1 MNFAQDIQ
9 SSLDT
14 VNFIKLVRPLCVLTQ
29 GASFISDDDILFQGL
44 QQFNNI
50 GLVLSAAKDKD
61 NTQLFKIPTTYQA
74 VLNLLLNSEYS
85 SGLVNVAAELTAANI
100 IRSLPLNDSLKLI
113 DRGNILENRAYSNLD
128 RIIFLYTSASA
139 VVNTSINTSSDF
151 FFFAPDIDRTTILD
165 SAFDV
170 GLETESVKLS
180 NVKTVKTLTVDPNQ
194 VAFIYYNVLK
204 SEPGTP
210 PLLNEGITVVNNG
223 QDVESFIYGLSSD
236 INTLCTNVYS
246 TGTATYP
253 FSNLIAEPTRTQNID
268 SSVSIKKS
276 NFYTNTSTFLNKTA
290 TFTLRTFSVYLEF
303 AARRLST
310 TVSREAITVRPL
322 TIHKAA
328 LLTPYTSY
336 RGTYN
341 IATLYSLNDVV
352 ISNNIAYKVILASPP
367 ANSLLNPTYW
377 QVVDVSN
384 TAYTNADLLIR
395 KSAYIKNYVE
405 GLLIGK
411 QSSSFFNYQSL
422 QLEGPLSAIIDV
434 SKGTVSSASASS
446 ATGSTAIDHKVEI
459 DTFYFSFS
467 NPLTPFCTTAGR
479 LLFRISTLSEN
490 VPWIP
495 INIELGDK
503 PEDVAFKLLQ
513 GILEYRVEQDTKV
526 VGAQIYKDA
535 VYINAYKITNPEVRV
550 IVDIKFE
557 SVVGITVA
565 SYYHLV
571 APAIT
576 SYGTSPRSV
585 AVTTVLRITNN
596 PSSDQT
602 INKGASIIDLGGRS
616 NSKMNRV
623 KDKIG
628 TLNDVIGGGQYAWN
642 RQNMY

>member
-29 GASFISDDDILFQGL
+29 GSSFITDDDILFQGYN
-44 QQFNNI
+44 QFNNI

-74 VLNLLLNSEYS
+74 VLALMTNSEYS

-113 DRGNILENRAYSNLD
+113 ERGNTLETRAYSNLD

-139 VVNTSINTSSDF
+139 VATNVSISTSNDF
-151 FFFAPDIDRTTILD
+151 FFFSPDIDRTTLLD
-165 SAFDV
+165 SQFDV
-170 GLETESVKLS
+170 GLETESVKLT
-180 NVKTVKTLTVDPNQ
+180 NVKTVKTLSVDPNQ
-194 VAFIYYNVLK
+194 VSFIYYNILK

-210 PLLNEGITVVNNG
+210 PLLNEGITIVNNG
-223 QDVESFIYGLSSD
+223 QDIENFIYQLSSD

-268 SSVSIKKS
+268 STISIKKS
-276 NFYTNTSTFLNKTA
+276 NFYTNTTTFLNKTA

-310 TVSREAITVRPL
+310 TISREAITIRPL

-336 RGTYN
+336 KGIYSTT
-341 IATLYSLNDVV
+341 TLYSLNDVV
-352 ISNNIAYKVILASPP
+352 ISNNIGYKVILASPP
-367 ANSLLNPTYW
+367 INSITNPTYW
-377 QVVDVSN
+377 QQLNVSN
-384 TAYTNADLLIR
+384 VSYTSNDLLVR
-395 KSAYIKNYVE
+395 KSTYIKNYVD

-411 QSSSFFNYQSL
+411 QTSNYFNYQSL

-434 SKGTVSSASASS
+434 NKGTVSSASATT
-446 ATGSTAIDHKVEI
+446 TGSTSIDHKVEI
-459 DTFYFSFS
+459 DTFYFSYS
-467 NPLTPFCTTAGR
+467 NPLTPYCTSAGT
-479 LLFRISTLSEN
+479 LLFRISTLFED
-490 VPWIP
+490 VPWIS
-495 INIELGDK
+495 INIELGDQ

-550 IVDIKFE
+550 VVDIKFE
-557 SVVGITVA
+557 NVEGITVA

-576 SYGTSPRSV
+576 SYATAPRSV
-585 AVTTVLRITNN
+585 AVTTVLRVTNN
-596 PSSDQT
+596 PSTDQT
-602 INKGASIIDLGGRS
+602 INKGASAIDFGSRS
-616 NSKMNRV
+616 NSTMNRV
-623 KDKIG
+623 KDKIAL
-628 TLNDVIGGGQYAWN
+628 LNDVIGSQYAWS
-642 RQNMY
+642 R

>member
-29 GASFISDDDILFQGL
+29 GSSFITDDDILFQGYN
-44 QQFNNI
+44 QFNNI

-74 VLNLLLNSEYS
+74 VLALMTNSEYS

-113 DRGNILENRAYSNLD
+113 ERGNTLETRAYSNLD

-139 VVNTSINTSSDF
+139 VATNVSISTSNDF
-151 FFFAPDIDRTTILD
+151 FFFSPDIDRTTLLD
-165 SAFDV
+165 SQFDV
-170 GLETESVKLS
+170 GLETESVKLT
-180 NVKTVKTLTVDPNQ
+180 NVKTVKTLSVDPNQ
-194 VAFIYYNVLK
+194 VSFIYYNILK

-210 PLLNEGITVVNNG
+210 PLLNEGITIVNNG
-223 QDVESFIYGLSSD
+223 QDIENFIYQLSSD

-268 SSVSIKKS
+268 STISIKKS
-276 NFYTNTSTFLNKTA
+276 NFYTNTTTFLNKTA

-310 TVSREAITVRPL
+310 TISREAITIRPL

-336 RGTYN
+336 KGIYSTT
-341 IATLYSLNDVV
+341 TLYSLNDVV
-352 ISNNIAYKVILASPP
+352 ISNNIGYKVILASPP
-367 ANSLLNPTYW
+367 INSITNPTYW
-377 QVVDVSN
+377 QQLNVSN
-384 TAYTNADLLIR
+384 VSYTSNDLLVR
-395 KSAYIKNYVE
+395 KSTYIKNYVD

-411 QSSSFFNYQSL
+411 QTSNYFNYQSL

-434 SKGTVSSASASS
+434 NKGTVSSASATT
-446 ATGSTAIDHKVEI
+446 TGSTSIDHKVEI
-459 DTFYFSFS
+459 DTFYFSYS
-467 NPLTPFCTTAGR
+467 NPLTPYCTSAGT
-479 LLFRISTLSEN
+479 LLFRISTLFED
-490 VPWIP
+490 VPWIS
-495 INIELGDK
+495 INIELGDQ

-550 IVDIKFE
+550 VVDIKFE
-557 SVVGITVA
+557 NVEGITVA

-576 SYGTSPRSV
+576 SYATAPRSV
-585 AVTTVLRITNN
+585 AVTTTLRVTNN
-596 PSSDQT
+596 PSTDQT
-602 INKGASIIDLGGRS
+602 INKGASAIDFGSRS
-616 NSKMNRV
+616 NSTMNRV
-623 KDKIG
+623 KDKIAL
-628 TLNDVIGGGQYAWN
+628 LNDVIGSQYAWS
-642 RQNMY
+642 R

>member
-29 GASFISDDDILFQGL
+29 GSSFITDDDILFQGYN
-44 QQFNNI
+44 QFNNI

-74 VLNLLLNSEYS
+74 VLALMTNSEYS

-113 DRGNILENRAYSNLD
+113 ERGNTLETRAYSNLD

-139 VVNTSINTSSDF
+139 VATNVSISTSNDF
-151 FFFAPDIDRTTILD
+151 FFFSPDIDRTTLLD
-165 SAFDV
+165 SQFDV
-170 GLETESVKLS
+170 GLETESVKLT
-180 NVKTVKTLTVDPNQ
+180 NVKTVKTLSVDPNQ
-194 VAFIYYNVLK
+194 VSFIYYNILK

-210 PLLNEGITVVNNG
+210 PLLNEGITIVNNG
-223 QDVESFIYGLSSD
+223 QDIENFIYQLSSD

-268 SSVSIKKS
+268 STISIKKS
-276 NFYTNTSTFLNKTA
+276 NFYTNTTTFLNKTA

-310 TVSREAITVRPL
+310 TISREAITIRPL

-336 RGTYN
+336 KGIYSTT
-341 IATLYSLNDVV
+341 TLYSLNDVV
-352 ISNNIAYKVILASPP
+352 ISNNIGYKVILASPP
-367 ANSLLNPTYW
+367 INSITNTTYW
-377 QVVDVSN
+377 QQLNVSN
-384 TAYTNADLLIR
+384 VSYTSNDLLVR
-395 KSAYIKNYVE
+395 KSTYIKNYVD

-411 QSSSFFNYQSL
+411 QTSNYFNYQSL

-434 SKGTVSSASASS
+434 NKGTVSSASATT
-446 ATGSTAIDHKVEI
+446 TGSTSIDHKVEI
-459 DTFYFSFS
+459 DTFYFSYS
-467 NPLTPFCTTAGR
+467 NPLTPYCTSAGT
-479 LLFRISTLSEN
+479 LLFRISTLFED
-490 VPWIP
+490 VPWIS
-495 INIELGDK
+495 INIELGDQ

-550 IVDIKFE
+550 VVDIKFE
-557 SVVGITVA
+557 NVEGITVA

-576 SYGTSPRSV
+576 SYATAPRSV
-585 AVTTVLRITNN
+585 AVTTVLRVTNN
-596 PSSDQT
+596 PSTDQT
-602 INKGASIIDLGGRS
+602 INKGASAIDFGSRS
-616 NSKMNRV
+616 NSTMNRV
-623 KDKIG
+623 KDKIAL
-628 TLNDVIGGGQYAWN
+628 LNDVIGSQYAWS
-642 RQNMY
+642 R

>member
-29 GASFISDDDILFQGL
+29 GSSFITDDDILFQGYN
-44 QQFNNI
+44 QFNNI

-74 VLNLLLNSEYS
+74 VLGLMTNSEYS

-113 DRGNILENRAYSNLD
+113 ERGNTLETRAYSNLD

-139 VVNTSINTSSDF
+139 VSTNVSISTSNDF
-151 FFFAPDIDRTTILD
+151 FFFSPDIDRTTLLD
-165 SAFDV
+165 SQFDV
-170 GLETESVKLS
+170 GLETESVKLT
-180 NVKTVKTLTVDPNQ
+180 NVKTVKTLSVDPNQ
-194 VAFIYYNVLK
+194 VSFIYYNILK

-210 PLLNEGITVVNNG
+210 PLLNEGITIVNNG
-223 QDVESFIYGLSSD
+223 QDIENFIYQLSSD

-268 SSVSIKKS
+268 STISIKKS
-276 NFYTNTSTFLNKTA
+276 NFYTNTATFLNKTA

-310 TVSREAITVRPL
+310 TISREAITIRPL

-336 RGTYN
+336 KGIYN
-341 IATLYSLNDVV
+341 TTILYSLNDVV
-352 ISNNIAYKVILASPP
+352 INNNIGYKVILASPP
-367 ANSLLNPTYW
+367 ANSITNTTYW
-377 QVVDVSN
+377 QQIDVSN
-384 TAYTNADLLIR
+384 VSYTSNDLLVR
-395 KSAYIKNYVE
+395 KSTYIKNYVD

-411 QSSSFFNYQSL
+411 QTSNYFNYQSL

-434 SKGTVSSASASS
+434 NKGTVSSASATT
-446 ATGSTAIDHKVEI
+446 TGSTSIDHKVEI
-459 DTFYFSFS
+459 DTFYFSYS
-467 NPLTPFCTTAGR
+467 NPLTPYCTSAGT
-479 LLFRISTLSEN
+479 LLFRISTLFED

-495 INIELGDK
+495 INIELGDQ

-550 IVDIKFE
+550 VVDIKFE
-557 SVVGITVA
+557 NVEGITVA

-576 SYGTSPRSV
+576 SYATAPRSV
-585 AVTTVLRITNN
+585 AVTTTLRVTNN
-596 PSSDQT
+596 PSTDQT
-602 INKGASIIDLGGRS
+602 INKGASAIDFGSRS
-616 NSKMNRV
+616 NSTMNRV
-623 KDKIG
+623 KDKIAL
-628 TLNDVIGGGQYAWN
+628 LNDVIGSQYAWS
-642 RQNMY
+642 R

>member
-29 GASFISDDDILFQGL
+29 GSSFITDDDILFQGYN
-44 QQFNNI
+44 QFNNI

-74 VLNLLLNSEYS
+74 VLGLMTNSEYS

-113 DRGNILENRAYSNLD
+113 ERGNTLETRAYSNLD

-139 VVNTSINTSSDF
+139 VSTNVSISTSNDF
-151 FFFAPDIDRTTILD
+151 FFFSPDIDRTTLLD
-165 SAFDV
+165 SQFDV
-170 GLETESVKLS
+170 GLETESVKLT
-180 NVKTVKTLTVDPNQ
+180 NVKTVKTLSVDPNQ
-194 VAFIYYNVLK
+194 VSFIYYNILK

-210 PLLNEGITVVNNG
+210 PLLNEGITIVNNG
-223 QDVESFIYGLSSD
+223 QDIENFIYQLSSD

-268 SSVSIKKS
+268 STISIKKS
-276 NFYTNTSTFLNKTA
+276 NFYTNTATFLNKTA

-310 TVSREAITVRPL
+310 TVSREAITIRPL

-336 RGTYN
+336 KGIYN
-341 IATLYSLNDVV
+341 TTTLYSLNDVV
-352 ISNNIAYKVILASPP
+352 INNNIGYKVILASPP
-367 ANSLLNPTYW
+367 ANSITNTTYW
-377 QVVDVSN
+377 QQLDVSN
-384 TAYTNADLLIR
+384 ISYTSNDLLVR
-395 KSAYIKNYVE
+395 KSTYIKNYVD

-411 QSSSFFNYQSL
+411 QTSNYFNYQSL

-434 SKGTVSSASASS
+434 NKGTVSSASATT
-446 ATGSTAIDHKVEI
+446 TGSTSIDHKVEI
-459 DTFYFSFS
+459 DTFYFSYS
-467 NPLTPFCTTAGR
+467 NPLTPYCTSAGT
-479 LLFRISTLSEN
+479 LLFRISTLFED

-495 INIELGDK
+495 INIELGDQ

-550 IVDIKFE
+550 VVDIKFE
-557 SVVGITVA
+557 NVEGITVA

-576 SYGTSPRSV
+576 SYATAPRSV
-585 AVTTVLRITNN
+585 AVTTTLRVTNN
-596 PSSDQT
+596 PSTDQT
-602 INKGASIIDLGGRS
+602 INKGASAIDFGSRS
-616 NSKMNRV
+616 NSTMNRV
-623 KDKIG
+623 KDKIAL
-628 TLNDVIGGGQYAWN
+628 LNDVIGSQYAWS
-642 RQNMY
+642 R

>member
-29 GASFISDDDILFQGL
+29 GSSFITDDDILFQGYN
-44 QQFNNI
+44 QFNNI

-74 VLNLLLNSEYS
+74 VLGLMTNSEYS

-113 DRGNILENRAYSNLD
+113 ERGNTLETRAYSNLD

-139 VVNTSINTSSDF
+139 VSANTSISTSNDF
-151 FFFAPDIDRTTILD
+151 FFFSPDIDRTTLLD
-165 SAFDV
+165 SQFDV
-170 GLETESVKLS
+170 GLETESVKLTG
-180 NVKTVKTLTVDPNQ
+180 VKTVKTLSVDPNQ
-194 VAFIYYNVLK
+194 VSFIYYNILK

-210 PLLNEGITVVNNG
+210 PLLNEGITIVNNG
-223 QDVESFIYGLSSD
+223 QDIENFIYQLSSD

-268 SSVSIKKS
+268 SSISIKKS
-276 NFYTNTSTFLNKTA
+276 NFYTNTATFLNKTA

-310 TVSREAITVRPL
+310 TISREAITIRPL

-336 RGTYN
+336 KGIYSTT
-341 IATLYSLNDVV
+341 TLYSLNDVV
-352 ISNNIAYKVILASPP
+352 ISNNIGYKVILASPP
-367 ANSLLNPTYW
+367 ANSITNTTYW
-377 QVVDVSN
+377 QQLDVSN
-384 TAYTNADLLIR
+384 VSYTSNDLLVR
-395 KSAYIKNYVE
+395 KSTYIKNYVD

-411 QSSSFFNYQSL
+411 QTSNYFNYQSL

-434 SKGTVSSASASS
+434 NKGTVSSASATT
-446 ATGSTAIDHKVEI
+446 TGSTSIDHKVEI
-459 DTFYFSFS
+459 DTFYFSYS
-467 NPLTPFCTTAGR
+467 NPLTPYCTSAGT
-479 LLFRISTLSEN
+479 LLFRISTLFED

-495 INIELGDK
+495 INIELGDQ

-550 IVDIKFE
+550 VVDIKFE
-557 SVVGITVA
+557 NVEGITVA

-576 SYGTSPRSV
+576 SYATAPRSV
-585 AVTTVLRITNN
+585 AVTTVLRVTNN
-596 PSSDQT
+596 PSTDQT
-602 INKGASIIDLGGRS
+602 INKGASAIDFGSRS
-616 NSKMNRV
+616 NSTMNKV
-623 KDKIG
+623 KDKIAL
-628 TLNDVIGGGQYAWN
+628 LNDVIGSQYAWS
-642 RQNMY
+642 R

>member
-29 GASFISDDDILFQGL
+29 GSSFITDDDILFQGYN
-44 QQFNNI
+44 QFNNI

-74 VLNLLLNSEYS
+74 VLALMTNSEYS

-113 DRGNILENRAYSNLD
+113 ERGNTLETRAYSNLD

-139 VVNTSINTSSDF
+139 VATNVSISTSNDF
-151 FFFAPDIDRTTILD
+151 FFFSPDIDRTTLLD
-165 SAFDV
+165 SQFDV
-170 GLETESVKLS
+170 GLETESVKLT
-180 NVKTVKTLTVDPNQ
+180 NVKTVKTLSVDPNQ
-194 VAFIYYNVLK
+194 VSFIYYNILK

-210 PLLNEGITVVNNG
+210 PLLNEGITIVNNG
-223 QDVESFIYGLSSD
+223 QDIENFIYQLSSD

-268 SSVSIKKS
+268 STISIKKS
-276 NFYTNTSTFLNKTA
+276 NFYTNTTTFLNKTA

-310 TVSREAITVRPL
+310 TISREAITIRPL

-336 RGTYN
+336 KGIYSTT
-341 IATLYSLNDVV
+341 TLYSLNDVV
-352 ISNNIAYKVILASPP
+352 ISNNIGYKVILASPP
-367 ANSLLNPTYW
+367 INSITNTTYW
-377 QVVDVSN
+377 QQLNVSN
-384 TAYTNADLLIR
+384 VSYTSNDLLVR
-395 KSAYIKNYVE
+395 KSTYIKNYVD

-411 QSSSFFNYQSL
+411 QTSNYFNYQSL

-434 SKGTVSSASASS
+434 NKGTVSSASATT
-446 ATGSTAIDHKVEI
+446 TGSTSIDHKVEI
-459 DTFYFSFS
+459 DTFYFSYS
-467 NPLTPFCTTAGR
+467 NPLTPYCTSAGT
-479 LLFRISTLSEN
+479 LLFRISTLFED
-490 VPWIP
+490 VPWIS
-495 INIELGDK
+495 INIELGDQ

-550 IVDIKFE
+550 VVDIKFE
-557 SVVGITVA
+557 NVEGITVA

-576 SYGTSPRSV
+576 SYATAPRSV
-585 AVTTVLRITNN
+585 AVTTTLRVTNN
-596 PSSDQT
+596 PSTDQT
-602 INKGASIIDLGGRS
+602 INKGASAIDFGSRS
-616 NSKMNRV
+616 NSTMNRV
-623 KDKIG
+623 KDKIAL
-628 TLNDVIGGGQYAWN
+628 LNDVIGSQYAWS
-642 RQNMY
+642 R

>member
-29 GASFISDDDILFQGL
+29 GSSFITDDDILFQGYN
-44 QQFNNI
+44 QFNNI

-74 VLNLLLNSEYS
+74 VLGLMTNSEYS

-113 DRGNILENRAYSNLD
+113 ERGNTLETRAYSNLD

-139 VVNTSINTSSDF
+139 VSTNVSISTSNDF
-151 FFFAPDIDRTTILD
+151 FFFSPDIDRTTLLD
-165 SAFDV
+165 SQFDV
-170 GLETESVKLS
+170 GLETESVKLTG
-180 NVKTVKTLTVDPNQ
+180 VKTVKTLSVDPNQ
-194 VAFIYYNVLK
+194 VSFIYYNILK

-210 PLLNEGITVVNNG
+210 PLLNEGITIVNNG
-223 QDVESFIYGLSSD
+223 QDIENFIYQLSSD

-268 SSVSIKKS
+268 STISIKKS
-276 NFYTNTSTFLNKTA
+276 NFYTNTATFLNKTA

-310 TVSREAITVRPL
+310 TISREAITIRPL

-336 RGTYN
+336 KGIYN
-341 IATLYSLNDVV
+341 TTTLYSLNDVV
-352 ISNNIAYKVILASPP
+352 INNNIGYKVILASPP
-367 ANSLLNPTYW
+367 ANSITNPTYW
-377 QVVDVSN
+377 QQLDVSN
-384 TAYTNADLLIR
+384 VSYTSNDLLVR
-395 KSAYIKNYVE
+395 KSTYIKNYVD

-411 QSSSFFNYQSL
+411 QTSNYFNYQSL

-434 SKGTVSSASASS
+434 NKGTVSSASATT
-446 ATGSTAIDHKVEI
+446 TGSTSIDHKVEI
-459 DTFYFSFS
+459 DTFYFSYS
-467 NPLTPFCTTAGR
+467 NPLTPYCTSAGT
-479 LLFRISTLSEN
+479 LLFRISTLFED

-495 INIELGDK
+495 INIELGDQ

-550 IVDIKFE
+550 VVDIKFE
-557 SVVGITVA
+557 NVEGITVA

-576 SYGTSPRSV
+576 SYATAPRSV
-585 AVTTVLRITNN
+585 AVTTTLRVTNN
-596 PSSDQT
+596 PSTDQT
-602 INKGASIIDLGGRS
+602 INKGASAIDFGSRS
-616 NSKMNRV
+616 NSTMNKV
-623 KDKIG
+623 KDKIAL
-628 TLNDVIGGGQYAWN
+628 LNDVIGSQYAWS
-642 RQNMY
+642 R

>member
-29 GASFISDDDILFQGL
+29 GSSFITDDDILFQGYN
-44 QQFNNI
+44 QFNNI

-74 VLNLLLNSEYS
+74 VLGLMTNSEYS

-113 DRGNILENRAYSNLD
+113 ERGNTLETRAYSNLD

-139 VVNTSINTSSDF
+139 VSANTSISTSNDF
-151 FFFAPDIDRTTILD
+151 FFFSPDIDRTTLLD
-165 SAFDV
+165 SQFDV
-170 GLETESVKLS
+170 GLETESVKLTG
-180 NVKTVKTLTVDPNQ
+180 VKTVKTLSVDPNQ
-194 VAFIYYNVLK
+194 VSFIYYNILK

-210 PLLNEGITVVNNG
+210 PLLNEGITIVNNG
-223 QDVESFIYGLSSD
+223 QDIENFIYQLSSD

-268 SSVSIKKS
+268 SSISIKKS
-276 NFYTNTSTFLNKTA
+276 NFYTNTATFLNKTA

-310 TVSREAITVRPL
+310 TVSREAITIRPL

-336 RGTYN
+336 KGIYSTT
-341 IATLYSLNDVV
+341 TLYSLNDVV
-352 ISNNIAYKVILASPP
+352 ISNNIGYKVILASPP
-367 ANSLLNPTYW
+367 ANSITNTTYW
-377 QVVDVSN
+377 QQLDVSN
-384 TAYTNADLLIR
+384 VSYTSNDLLVR
-395 KSAYIKNYVE
+395 KSTYIKNYVD

-411 QSSSFFNYQSL
+411 QTSNYFNYQSL

-434 SKGTVSSASASS
+434 NKGTVSSASATT
-446 ATGSTAIDHKVEI
+446 TGSTSIDHKVEI
-459 DTFYFSFS
+459 DTFYFSYS
-467 NPLTPFCTTAGR
+467 NPLTPYCTSAGT
-479 LLFRISTLSEN
+479 LLFRISTLFED

-495 INIELGDK
+495 INIELGDQ

-550 IVDIKFE
+550 VVDIKFE
-557 SVVGITVA
+557 NVEGITVA

-576 SYGTSPRSV
+576 SYATAPRSV
-585 AVTTVLRITNN
+585 AVTTVLRVTNN
-596 PSSDQT
+596 PSTDQT
-602 INKGASIIDLGGRS
+602 INKGASAIDFGSRS
-616 NSKMNRV
+616 NSTMNKV
-623 KDKIG
+623 KDKIAL
-628 TLNDVIGGGQYAWN
+628 LNDVIGSQYAWS
-642 RQNMY
+642 R

>member
-29 GASFISDDDILFQGL
+29 GSSFITDDDILFQGYN
-44 QQFNNI
+44 QFNNI

-74 VLNLLLNSEYS
+74 VLGLMTNSEYS

-113 DRGNILENRAYSNLD
+113 ERGNTLETRAYSNLD

-139 VVNTSINTSSDF
+139 VSTNVSISTSNDF
-151 FFFAPDIDRTTILD
+151 FFFSPDIDRTTLLD
-165 SAFDV
+165 SQFDV
-170 GLETESVKLS
+170 GLETESVKLTG
-180 NVKTVKTLTVDPNQ
+180 VKTVKTLSVDPNQ
-194 VAFIYYNVLK
+194 VSFIYYNILK

-210 PLLNEGITVVNNG
+210 PLLNEGITIVNNG
-223 QDVESFIYGLSSD
+223 QDIENFIYQLSSD

-268 SSVSIKKS
+268 STISIKKS
-276 NFYTNTSTFLNKTA
+276 NFYTNTATFLNKTA

-310 TVSREAITVRPL
+310 TISREAITIRPL

-336 RGTYN
+336 KGIYSTT
-341 IATLYSLNDVV
+341 TLYSLNDVV
-352 ISNNIAYKVILASPP
+352 INNNIGYKVILASPP
-367 ANSLLNPTYW
+367 TNSITNTTYW
-377 QVVDVSN
+377 QQLDVSN
-384 TAYTNADLLIR
+384 VSYTSNDLLVR
-395 KSAYIKNYVE
+395 KSTYIKNYVD

-411 QSSSFFNYQSL
+411 QTSNYFNYQSL

-434 SKGTVSSASASS
+434 NKGTVSSASATT
-446 ATGSTAIDHKVEI
+446 TGSTSIDHKVEI
-459 DTFYFSFS
+459 DTFYFSYS
-467 NPLTPFCTTAGR
+467 NPLTPYCTSAGT
-479 LLFRISTLSEN
+479 LLFRISTLFED
-490 VPWIP
+490 VPWIS
-495 INIELGDK
+495 INIELGDQ

-550 IVDIKFE
+550 VVDIKFE
-557 SVVGITVA
+557 NVEGITVA

-576 SYGTSPRSV
+576 SYATAPRSV
-585 AVTTVLRITNN
+585 AVTTVLRVTNN
-596 PSSDQT
+596 PSTDQT
-602 INKGASIIDLGGRS
+602 INKGASAIDFGSRS
-616 NSKMNRV
+616 NSTMNRV
-623 KDKIG
+623 KDKIAL
-628 TLNDVIGGGQYAWN
+628 LNDVIGSQYAWS
-642 RQNMY
+642 R

>member
-29 GASFISDDDILFQGL
+29 GSSFITDDDILFQGYN
-44 QQFNNI
+44 QFNNI

-74 VLNLLLNSEYS
+74 VLGLMTNSEYS

-113 DRGNILENRAYSNLD
+113 ERGNTLETRAYSNLD

-139 VVNTSINTSSDF
+139 VSTNVSISTSNDF
-151 FFFAPDIDRTTILD
+151 FFFSPDIDRTTLLD
-165 SAFDV
+165 SQFDV
-170 GLETESVKLS
+170 GLETESVKLTG
-180 NVKTVKTLTVDPNQ
+180 VKTVKTLSVDPNQ
-194 VAFIYYNVLK
+194 VSFIYYNILK

-210 PLLNEGITVVNNG
+210 PLLNEGITIVNNG
-223 QDVESFIYGLSSD
+223 QDIENFIYQLSSD

-246 TGTATYP
+246 TGTAAYP

-268 SSVSIKKS
+268 STISIKKS
-276 NFYTNTSTFLNKTA
+276 NFYTNTATFLNKAA

-310 TVSREAITVRPL
+310 NVSREAITIRPL
-322 TIHKAA
+322 TIHKAS

-336 RGTYN
+336 KGTYSTT
-341 IATLYSLNDVV
+341 TLYSLNDVV
-352 ISNNIAYKVILASPP
+352 ISNNIGYKVILASPP
-367 ANSLLNPTYW
+367 VNSITNTTYW
-377 QVVDVSN
+377 QQLNVSN
-384 TAYTNADLLIR
+384 VSYTSNDLLVR
-395 KSAYIKNYVE
+395 KSTYIKNYVD

-411 QSSSFFNYQSL
+411 QTSNYFNYQSL

-434 SKGTVSSASASS
+434 NKGTVSSASATT
-446 ATGSTAIDHKVEI
+446 TGSTSIDHKVEI
-459 DTFYFSFS
+459 DTFYFSYS
-467 NPLTPFCTTAGR
+467 NPLTPYCTSAGT
-479 LLFRISTLSEN
+479 LLFRISTLFED

-495 INIELGDK
+495 INIELGDQ

-550 IVDIKFE
+550 VVDIKFE
-557 SVVGITVA
+557 NVGGITVA

-576 SYGTSPRSV
+576 SYATAPRSV
-585 AVTTVLRITNN
+585 AVTTTLRVTNN
-596 PSSDQT
+596 PSTDQT
-602 INKGASIIDLGGRS
+602 INKGASAIDFGSRS
-616 NSKMNRV
+616 NSTMNRV
-623 KDKIG
+623 KDKIAL
-628 TLNDVIGGGQYAWN
+628 LNDVIGSQYAWS
-642 RQNMY
+642 R

>member
-29 GASFISDDDILFQGL
+29 GSSFITDDDILFQGYN
-44 QQFNNI
+44 QFNNI

-74 VLNLLLNSEYS
+74 VLALMTNSEYS

-113 DRGNILENRAYSNLD
+113 ERGNTLETRAYSNLD

-139 VVNTSINTSSDF
+139 VATNVSISTSNDF
-151 FFFAPDIDRTTILD
+151 FFFSPDIDRTTLLD
-165 SAFDV
+165 SQFDV
-170 GLETESVKLS
+170 GLETESVKLI
-180 NVKTVKTLTVDPNQ
+180 NVKTVKTLSVDPNQ
-194 VAFIYYNVLK
+194 VSFIYYNILK

-210 PLLNEGITVVNNG
+210 PLLNEGITIVNNG
-223 QDVESFIYGLSSD
+223 QDIENFIYQLSSD

-268 SSVSIKKS
+268 STISIKKS
-276 NFYTNTSTFLNKTA
+276 NFYTNTTTFLNKTA

-310 TVSREAITVRPL
+310 TVSREAITIRPL

-336 RGTYN
+336 KGIYSTT
-341 IATLYSLNDVV
+341 TLYSLNDVV
-352 ISNNIAYKVILASPP
+352 INNNIGYKVILASPP
-367 ANSLLNPTYW
+367 VNSITNTTYW
-377 QVVDVSN
+377 QQLNVSN
-384 TAYTNADLLIR
+384 VSYTSNDLLVR
-395 KSAYIKNYVE
+395 KSTYIKNYVD

-411 QSSSFFNYQSL
+411 QTSNYFNYQSL

-434 SKGTVSSASASS
+434 NKGTVSSASATT
-446 ATGSTAIDHKVEI
+446 TGSTSIDHKVEI
-459 DTFYFSFS
+459 DTFYFSYS
-467 NPLTPFCTTAGR
+467 NPLTPYCTSAGT
-479 LLFRISTLSEN
+479 LLFRISTLFED
-490 VPWIP
+490 VPWIS
-495 INIELGDK
+495 INIELGDQ

-550 IVDIKFE
+550 VVDIKFE
-557 SVVGITVA
+557 NVEGITVA

-576 SYGTSPRSV
+576 SYATAPRSV
-585 AVTTVLRITNN
+585 AVTTVLRVTNN
-596 PSSDQT
+596 PSTDQT
-602 INKGASIIDLGGRS
+602 INKGASAIDFGSRS
-616 NSKMNRV
+616 NSTMNRV
-623 KDKIG
+623 KDKIAL
-628 TLNDVIGGGQYAWN
+628 LNDVIGSQYAWS
-642 RQNMY
+642 R

>member
-29 GASFISDDDILFQGL
+29 GSSFITDDDILFQGYN
-44 QQFNNI
+44 QFNNI

-74 VLNLLLNSEYS
+74 VLGLMTNSEYS

-113 DRGNILENRAYSNLD
+113 ERGNTLETRAYSNLD

-139 VVNTSINTSSDF
+139 VSANTSISTSNDF
-151 FFFAPDIDRTTILD
+151 FFFSPDIDRTTLLD
-165 SAFDV
+165 SQFDV
-170 GLETESVKLS
+170 GLETESVKLTG
-180 NVKTVKTLTVDPNQ
+180 VKTVKTLSVDPNQ
-194 VAFIYYNVLK
+194 VSFIYYNILK

-210 PLLNEGITVVNNG
+210 PLLNEGITIVNNG
-223 QDVESFIYGLSSD
+223 QDIENFIYQLSSD

-268 SSVSIKKS
+268 STISIKKS
-276 NFYTNTSTFLNKTA
+276 NFYTNTATFLNKTA

-310 TVSREAITVRPL
+310 TISREAITIRPL

-336 RGTYN
+336 KGIYSTT
-341 IATLYSLNDVV
+341 TLYSLNDVV
-352 ISNNIAYKVILASPP
+352 ISNNIGYKVILASPP
-367 ANSLLNPTYW
+367 ANSITNTTYW
-377 QVVDVSN
+377 QQLDVSN
-384 TAYTNADLLIR
+384 VSYTSNDLLVR
-395 KSAYIKNYVE
+395 KSTYIKNYVD

-411 QSSSFFNYQSL
+411 QTSNYFNYQSL

-434 SKGTVSSASASS
+434 NKGTVSSASATT
-446 ATGSTAIDHKVEI
+446 TGSTSIDHKVEI
-459 DTFYFSFS
+459 DTFYFSYS
-467 NPLTPFCTTAGR
+467 NPLTPYCTSAGT
-479 LLFRISTLSEN
+479 LLFRISTLFED

-495 INIELGDK
+495 INIELGDQ

-550 IVDIKFE
+550 VVDIKFE
-557 SVVGITVA
+557 NVEGITVA

-576 SYGTSPRSV
+576 SYATAPRSV
-585 AVTTVLRITNN
+585 AVTTVLRVTNN
-596 PSSDQT
+596 PSTDQT
-602 INKGASIIDLGGRS
+602 INKGASAIDFGSRS
-616 NSKMNRV
+616 NSTMNKV
-623 KDKIG
+623 KDKIAL
-628 TLNDVIGGGQYAWN
+628 LNDVIGSQYAWS
-642 RQNMY
+642 R

>member
-29 GASFISDDDILFQGL
+29 GASFISDDDIVFQGL

-74 VLNLLLNSEYS
+74 VLNLMLNSEYS

-113 DRGNILENRAYSNLD
+113 DRGNILETRAYSNLD

-139 VVNTSINTSSDF
+139 VSTNTSISTSNDF

-165 SAFDV
+165 SAFNV
-170 GLETESVKLS
+170 GLETESIKLEG
-180 NVKTVKTLTVDPNQ
+180 VKTIKTLSVDPNQ
-194 VAFIYYNVLK
+194 VAFIYYNILK

-210 PLLNEGITVVNNG
+210 PLLNEGITIVNDG
-223 QDVESFIYGLSSD
+223 QDVESFIYQLSSD

-268 SSVSIKKS
+268 ASVSVKKS
-276 NFYTNTSTFLNKTA
+276 NFYTNTTTFLNKTA

-310 TVSREAITVRPL
+310 TVSREAVTIRPL

-336 RGTYN
+336 KGQYN
-341 IATLYSLNDVV
+341 ASTLYSLNDVV
-352 ISNNIAYKVILASPP
+352 ISNNIAYRVILASPP
-367 ANSLLNPTYW
+367 ANSISNTTYW

-384 TAYTNADLLIR
+384 TSYTTNDLLIR
-395 KSAYIKNYVE
+395 KSNYIKNYVE

-411 QSSSFFNYQSL
+411 QTSNFFNYQSL

-434 SKGTVSSASASS
+434 NKGTVSSASAS

-467 NPLTPFCTTAGR
+467 DPLNPFCTNAGR

-495 INIELGDK
+495 INIELGDQ

-550 IVDIKFE
+550 IVDVKFE
-557 SVVGITVA
+557 DVQGITVA

-576 SYGTSPRSV
+576 SYSTAPRSV

-602 INKGASIIDLGGRS
+602 INKGASTINLGSRS
-616 NSKMNRV
+616 NSTMNRI

-642 RQNMY
+642 RSNMY

>member
-29 GASFISDDDILFQGL
+29 GSSFITDDDILFQGYN
-44 QQFNNI
+44 QFNNI

-74 VLNLLLNSEYS
+74 VLALMTNSEYS

-113 DRGNILENRAYSNLD
+113 ERGNTLETRAYSNLD

-139 VVNTSINTSSDF
+139 VSTNVSISTSNDF
-151 FFFAPDIDRTTILD
+151 FFFSPDIDRTTLLD
-165 SAFDV
+165 TQFDV
-170 GLETESVKLS
+170 GLETESVKLT
-180 NVKTVKTLTVDPNQ
+180 NVKTVKTLSVDPNQ
-194 VAFIYYNVLK
+194 VSFIYYNILK

-210 PLLNEGITVVNNG
+210 PLLNEGITIVNNG
-223 QDVESFIYGLSSD
+223 QDIENFIYQLSSD

-268 SSVSIKKS
+268 STISIKKS
-276 NFYTNTSTFLNKTA
+276 NFYTNTATFLNKTA

-310 TVSREAITVRPL
+310 TISREAITIRPL

-336 RGTYN
+336 KGIYSTT
-341 IATLYSLNDVV
+341 TLYSLNDVV
-352 ISNNIAYKVILASPP
+352 ISNNIGYKVILASPP
-367 ANSLLNPTYW
+367 ANSITNTTYW
-377 QVVDVSN
+377 QQLDVSN
-384 TAYTNADLLIR
+384 VSYTSNDLLVR
-395 KSAYIKNYVE
+395 KSTYIKNYVD

-411 QSSSFFNYQSL
+411 QTSNYFNYQSL

-434 SKGTVSSASASS
+434 NKGTVSSASATT
-446 ATGSTAIDHKVEI
+446 TGSTSIDHKVEI
-459 DTFYFSFS
+459 DTFYFSYS
-467 NPLTPFCTTAGR
+467 NPLTPYCTSAGT
-479 LLFRISTLSEN
+479 LLFRISTLFED
-490 VPWIP
+490 VPWIS
-495 INIELGDK
+495 INIELGDQ

-550 IVDIKFE
+550 VVDIKFE
-557 SVVGITVA
+557 NVEGITVA

-576 SYGTSPRSV
+576 SYATAPRSV
-585 AVTTVLRITNN
+585 AVTTTLRVTNN
-596 PSSDQT
+596 PSTDQT
-602 INKGASIIDLGGRS
+602 INKGASAIDFGSRS
-616 NSKMNRV
+616 NSTMNRV
-623 KDKIG
+623 KDKIAL
-628 TLNDVIGGGQYAWN
+628 LNDVIGSQYAWS
-642 RQNMY
+642 R

>member
-29 GASFISDDDILFQGL
+29 GSSFITDDDILFQGYN
-44 QQFNNI
+44 QFNNI

-74 VLNLLLNSEYS
+74 VLGLMTNSEYS

-113 DRGNILENRAYSNLD
+113 ERGNTLETRAYSNLD

-139 VVNTSINTSSDF
+139 VSTNVSISTSNDF
-151 FFFAPDIDRTTILD
+151 FFFSPDIDRTTLLD
-165 SAFDV
+165 SQFDV
-170 GLETESVKLS
+170 GLETESVKLTG
-180 NVKTVKTLTVDPNQ
+180 VKTVKTLSVDPNQ
-194 VAFIYYNVLK
+194 VSFIYYNILK

-210 PLLNEGITVVNNG
+210 PLLNEGITIVNNG
-223 QDVESFIYGLSSD
+223 QDIENFIYQLSSD

-268 SSVSIKKS
+268 STISIKKS
-276 NFYTNTSTFLNKTA
+276 NFYTNTATFLNKTA

-310 TVSREAITVRPL
+310 TVSREAITIRPL

-336 RGTYN
+336 KGIYN
-341 IATLYSLNDVV
+341 TTTLYSLNDVV
-352 ISNNIAYKVILASPP
+352 INNNIGYKVILASPP
-367 ANSLLNPTYW
+367 ANSITNTTYW
-377 QVVDVSN
+377 QQLDVSN
-384 TAYTNADLLIR
+384 VSYTSNDLLVR
-395 KSAYIKNYVE
+395 KSTYIKNYVD

-411 QSSSFFNYQSL
+411 QTSNYFNYQSL

-434 SKGTVSSASASS
+434 NKGTVSSASATT
-446 ATGSTAIDHKVEI
+446 TGSTSIDHKVEI
-459 DTFYFSFS
+459 DTFYFSYS
-467 NPLTPFCTTAGR
+467 NPLTPYCTTAGT
-479 LLFRISTLSEN
+479 LLFRISTLFED

-495 INIELGDK
+495 INIELGDQ

-550 IVDIKFE
+550 VVDIKFE
-557 SVVGITVA
+557 NVEGITVA

-576 SYGTSPRSV
+576 SYATAPRSV
-585 AVTTVLRITNN
+585 AVTTTLRVTNN
-596 PSSDQT
+596 PSTDQT
-602 INKGASIIDLGGRS
+602 INKGASAIDFGSRS
-616 NSKMNRV
+616 NSTMNRV
-623 KDKIG
+623 KDKIAL
-628 TLNDVIGGGQYAWN
+628 LNDVIGSQYAWS
-642 RQNMY
+642 R

>member
-29 GASFISDDDILFQGL
+29 GSSFITDDDILFQGYN
-44 QQFNNI
+44 QFNNI

-74 VLNLLLNSEYS
+74 VLALMTNSEYS

-113 DRGNILENRAYSNLD
+113 ERGNTLETRAYSNLD

-139 VVNTSINTSSDF
+139 VATNVSISTSNDF
-151 FFFAPDIDRTTILD
+151 FFFSPDIDRTTLLD
-165 SAFDV
+165 SQFDV
-170 GLETESVKLS
+170 GLETESVKLI
-180 NVKTVKTLTVDPNQ
+180 NVKTVKTLSVDPNQ
-194 VAFIYYNVLK
+194 VSFIYYNILK

-210 PLLNEGITVVNNG
+210 PLLNEGITIVNNG
-223 QDVESFIYGLSSD
+223 QDIENFIYQLSSD

-268 SSVSIKKS
+268 STISIKKS
-276 NFYTNTSTFLNKTA
+276 NFYTNTTTFLNKTA

-310 TVSREAITVRPL
+310 TISREAITIRPL

-336 RGTYN
+336 KGIYSTT
-341 IATLYSLNDVV
+341 TLYSLNDVV
-352 ISNNIAYKVILASPP
+352 ISNNIGYKVILASPP
-367 ANSLLNPTYW
+367 INSITNTTYW
-377 QVVDVSN
+377 QQLNVSN
-384 TAYTNADLLIR
+384 VSYTSNDLLVR
-395 KSAYIKNYVE
+395 KSTYIKNYVD

-411 QSSSFFNYQSL
+411 QTSNYFNYQSL

-434 SKGTVSSASASS
+434 NKGTVSSASATT
-446 ATGSTAIDHKVEI
+446 TGSTSIDHKVEI
-459 DTFYFSFS
+459 DTFYFSYS
-467 NPLTPFCTTAGR
+467 NPLTPYCTSAGT
-479 LLFRISTLSEN
+479 LLFRISTLFED
-490 VPWIP
+490 VPWIS
-495 INIELGDK
+495 INIELGDQ

-550 IVDIKFE
+550 VVDIKFE
-557 SVVGITVA
+557 NVEGITVA

-576 SYGTSPRSV
+576 SYATAPRSV
-585 AVTTVLRITNN
+585 AVTTTLRVTNN
-596 PSSDQT
+596 PSTDQT
-602 INKGASIIDLGGRS
+602 INKGASAIDFGSRS
-616 NSKMNRV
+616 NSTMNRV
-623 KDKIG
+623 KDKIAL
-628 TLNDVIGGGQYAWN
+628 LNDVIGSQYAWS
-642 RQNMY
+642 R

>member
-29 GASFISDDDILFQGL
+29 GSSFITDDDILFQGYN
-44 QQFNNI
+44 QFNNI

-74 VLNLLLNSEYS
+74 VLGLMTNSEYS

-113 DRGNILENRAYSNLD
+113 ERGNTLETRAYSNLD

-139 VVNTSINTSSDF
+139 VSTNVSISTSNDF
-151 FFFAPDIDRTTILD
+151 FFFSPDIDRTTLLD
-165 SAFDV
+165 SQFDV
-170 GLETESVKLS
+170 GLETESVKLTG
-180 NVKTVKTLTVDPNQ
+180 VKTVKTLSVDPNQ
-194 VAFIYYNVLK
+194 VSFIYYNILK

-210 PLLNEGITVVNNG
+210 PLLNEGITIVNNG
-223 QDVESFIYGLSSD
+223 QDIENFIYQLSSD

-268 SSVSIKKS
+268 STISIKKS
-276 NFYTNTSTFLNKTA
+276 NFYTNTTTFLNKTA

-310 TVSREAITVRPL
+310 TISREAITIRPL

-336 RGTYN
+336 KGIYN
-341 IATLYSLNDVV
+341 TTTLYSLNDVV
-352 ISNNIAYKVILASPP
+352 ISNNIGYKVILASPP
-367 ANSLLNPTYW
+367 TNSITNTTYW
-377 QVVDVSN
+377 QQLDVSN
-384 TAYTNADLLIR
+384 VSYTSNDLLVR
-395 KSAYIKNYVE
+395 KSTYIKNYVD

-411 QSSSFFNYQSL
+411 QTSNYFNYQSL

-434 SKGTVSSASASS
+434 NKGTVSSASATT
-446 ATGSTAIDHKVEI
+446 TGSTSIDHKVEI
-459 DTFYFSFS
+459 DTFYFSYS
-467 NPLTPFCTTAGR
+467 NPLTPYCTSAGT
-479 LLFRISTLSEN
+479 LLFRISTLFED
-490 VPWIP
+490 VPWIS
-495 INIELGDK
+495 INIELGDQ

-550 IVDIKFE
+550 VVDIKFE
-557 SVVGITVA
+557 NIEGITVA

-576 SYGTSPRSV
+576 SYATAPRSV
-585 AVTTVLRITNN
+585 AVTTTLRVTNN
-596 PSSDQT
+596 PSTDQT
-602 INKGASIIDLGGRS
+602 INKGASAIDFGSRS
-616 NSKMNRV
+616 NSTMNRV
-623 KDKIG
+623 KDKIAL
-628 TLNDVIGGGQYAWN
+628 LNDVIGSQYAWS
-642 RQNMY
+642 R

>member
-29 GASFISDDDILFQGL
+29 GSSFITDDDILFQGYN
-44 QQFNNI
+44 QFNNI

-74 VLNLLLNSEYS
+74 VLGLMTNSEYS

-113 DRGNILENRAYSNLD
+113 ERGNTLETRAYSNLD

-139 VVNTSINTSSDF
+139 VSTNVSISTSNDF
-151 FFFAPDIDRTTILD
+151 FFFSPDIDRTTLLD
-165 SAFDV
+165 SQFDV
-170 GLETESVKLS
+170 GLETESVKLT
-180 NVKTVKTLTVDPNQ
+180 NVKTVKTLSVDPNQ
-194 VAFIYYNVLK
+194 VSFIYYNILK

-210 PLLNEGITVVNNG
+210 PLLNEGITIVNNG
-223 QDVESFIYGLSSD
+223 QDIENFIYQLSSD

-268 SSVSIKKS
+268 STISIKKS
-276 NFYTNTSTFLNKTA
+276 NFYTNTATFLNKTA

-310 TVSREAITVRPL
+310 TISREAITIRPL

-336 RGTYN
+336 KGIYSTT
-341 IATLYSLNDVV
+341 TLYSLNDVV
-352 ISNNIAYKVILASPP
+352 ISNNIGYKVILASPP
-367 ANSLLNPTYW
+367 TNSITNTTYW
-377 QVVDVSN
+377 QQLDVSN
-384 TAYTNADLLIR
+384 VSYTSNDLLVR
-395 KSAYIKNYVE
+395 KSTYIKNYVD

-411 QSSSFFNYQSL
+411 QTSNYFNYQSL

-434 SKGTVSSASASS
+434 NKGTVSSASATT
-446 ATGSTAIDHKVEI
+446 TGSTSIDHKVEI
-459 DTFYFSFS
+459 DTFYFSYS
-467 NPLTPFCTTAGR
+467 NPLTPYCTSAGT
-479 LLFRISTLSEN
+479 LLFRISTLFED

-495 INIELGDK
+495 INIELGDQ

-550 IVDIKFE
+550 VVDIKFE
-557 SVVGITVA
+557 NVEGITVA

-576 SYGTSPRSV
+576 SYATAPRSV
-585 AVTTVLRITNN
+585 AVTTTLRVTNN
-596 PSSDQT
+596 PSTDQT
-602 INKGASIIDLGGRS
+602 INKGASAIDFGSRS
-616 NSKMNRV
+616 NSTMNRV
-623 KDKIG
+623 KDKIAL
-628 TLNDVIGGGQYAWN
+628 LNDVIGSQYAWS
-642 RQNMY
+642 R

>member
-29 GASFISDDDILFQGL
+29 GSSFITDDDILFQGYN
-44 QQFNNI
+44 QFNNI

-74 VLNLLLNSEYS
+74 VLGLMTNSEYS

-113 DRGNILENRAYSNLD
+113 ERGNTLETRAYSNLD

-139 VVNTSINTSSDF
+139 VSTNVSISTSNDF
-151 FFFAPDIDRTTILD
+151 FFFSPDIDRTTLLD
-165 SAFDV
+165 SQFDV
-170 GLETESVKLS
+170 GLETESVKLTG
-180 NVKTVKTLTVDPNQ
+180 VKTVKTLSVDPNQ
-194 VAFIYYNVLK
+194 VSFIYYNILK

-210 PLLNEGITVVNNG
+210 PLLNEGITIVNNG
-223 QDVESFIYGLSSD
+223 QDIENFIYQLSSD

-246 TGTATYP
+246 TGTAAYP

-268 SSVSIKKS
+268 STISIKKS
-276 NFYTNTSTFLNKTA
+276 NFYTNTATFLNKAA

-310 TVSREAITVRPL
+310 NVSREAITIRPL

-336 RGTYN
+336 KGTYSTT
-341 IATLYSLNDVV
+341 TLYSLNDVV
-352 ISNNIAYKVILASPP
+352 ISNNIGYKVILASPP
-367 ANSLLNPTYW
+367 VNSITNTTYW
-377 QVVDVSN
+377 QQLNVSN
-384 TAYTNADLLIR
+384 VSYTSNDLLVR
-395 KSAYIKNYVE
+395 KSTYIKNYVD

-411 QSSSFFNYQSL
+411 QTSNYFNYQSL

-434 SKGTVSSASASS
+434 NKGTVSSASATT
-446 ATGSTAIDHKVEI
+446 TGSTSIDHKVEI
-459 DTFYFSFS
+459 DTFYFSYS
-467 NPLTPFCTTAGR
+467 NPLTPYCTSAGT
-479 LLFRISTLSEN
+479 LLFRISTLFED

-495 INIELGDK
+495 INIELGDQ

-550 IVDIKFE
+550 VVDIKFE
-557 SVVGITVA
+557 NVEGITVA

-576 SYGTSPRSV
+576 SYATAPRSV
-585 AVTTVLRITNN
+585 AVTTVLRVTNN
-596 PSSDQT
+596 PSTDQT
-602 INKGASIIDLGGRS
+602 INKGASAIDFGSRS
-616 NSKMNRV
+616 NSTMNRV
-623 KDKIG
+623 KDKIAL
-628 TLNDVIGGGQYAWN
+628 LNDVIGSQYAWS
-642 RQNMY
+642 R

>member
-29 GASFISDDDILFQGL
+29 GSSFITDDDILFQGYN
-44 QQFNNI
+44 QFNNI

-74 VLNLLLNSEYS
+74 VLGLMTNSEYS

-113 DRGNILENRAYSNLD
+113 ERGNTLETRAYSNLD

-139 VVNTSINTSSDF
+139 VSTNVSISTSNDF
-151 FFFAPDIDRTTILD
+151 FFFSPDIDRTTLLD
-165 SAFDV
+165 SQFDV
-170 GLETESVKLS
+170 GLETESVKLTS
-180 NVKTVKTLTVDPNQ
+180 VKTVKTLSVDPNQ
-194 VAFIYYNVLK
+194 VSFIYYNILK

-210 PLLNEGITVVNNG
+210 PLLNEGITIVNNG
-223 QDVESFIYGLSSD
+223 QDIENFIYQLSSD

-268 SSVSIKKS
+268 STISIKKS
-276 NFYTNTSTFLNKTA
+276 NFYTNTTTFLNKTA

-310 TVSREAITVRPL
+310 TISREAITIRPL

-336 RGTYN
+336 KGIYN
-341 IATLYSLNDVV
+341 TTTLYSLNDVV
-352 ISNNIAYKVILASPP
+352 ISNNIGYKVILASPP
-367 ANSLLNPTYW
+367 ANSITNTTYW
-377 QVVDVSN
+377 QQLDVSN
-384 TAYTNADLLIR
+384 VSYTSNDLLVR
-395 KSAYIKNYVE
+395 KSTYIKNYVD

-411 QSSSFFNYQSL
+411 QTSNYFNYQSL

-434 SKGTVSSASASS
+434 NKGTVSSASATT
-446 ATGSTAIDHKVEI
+446 TGSTSIDHKVEI
-459 DTFYFSFS
+459 DTFYFSYS
-467 NPLTPFCTTAGR
+467 NPLTPYCTSAGT
-479 LLFRISTLSEN
+479 LLFRISTLFED

-495 INIELGDK
+495 INIELGDQ

-550 IVDIKFE
+550 VVDIKFE
-557 SVVGITVA
+557 NVEGITVA

-576 SYGTSPRSV
+576 SYATAPRSV
-585 AVTTVLRITNN
+585 AVTTTLRVTNN
-596 PSSDQT
+596 PSTDQT
-602 INKGASIIDLGGRS
+602 INKGASAIDFGSRS
-616 NSKMNRV
+616 NSTMNRV
-623 KDKIG
+623 KDKIAL
-628 TLNDVIGGGQYAWN
+628 LNDVIGSQYAWS
-642 RQNMY
+642 R

>member
-29 GASFISDDDILFQGL
+29 GASFITDDDILFQGYN
-44 QQFNNI
+44 QFNNI

-74 VLNLLLNSEYS
+74 VLGLMTNSEYS

-113 DRGNILENRAYSNLD
+113 ERGNTLETRAYSNLD

-139 VVNTSINTSSDF
+139 VSANVSISTSNDF
-151 FFFAPDIDRTTILD
+151 FFFSPDIDRTTILD
-165 SAFDV
+165 SQFDV
-170 GLETESVKLS
+170 GLETESIKLTG
-180 NVKTVKTLTVDPNQ
+180 VKTVKTLSVDPNQ
-194 VAFIYYNVLK
+194 VSFIYYNILK

-210 PLLNEGITVVNNG
+210 PLLNEGITIVNNG
-223 QDVESFIYGLSSD
+223 QDIENFIYQLSSD

-268 SSVSIKKS
+268 SSISIKKS
-276 NFYTNTSTFLNKTA
+276 NFYTNTTTFLNKTA

-310 TVSREAITVRPL
+310 SVSREAITIRPL

-336 RGTYN
+336 KGTYSTT
-341 IATLYSLNDVV
+341 TLYSLNDVV
-352 ISNNIAYKVILASPP
+352 ISNNIGYKVILASPP
-367 ANSLLNPTYW
+367 VNSITNTTYW
-377 QVVDVSN
+377 QQLDVSN
-384 TAYTNADLLIR
+384 VSYTSNDLLVR
-395 KSAYIKNYVE
+395 KSTYIKNYVD

-411 QSSSFFNYQSL
+411 QTSNYFNYQSL

-434 SKGTVSSASASS
+434 NKGTVSSASATT
-446 ATGSTAIDHKVEI
+446 AGSTSIDHKVEI
-459 DTFYFSFS
+459 DTFYFSYS
-467 NPLTPFCTTAGR
+467 NPLTPYCTSAGT
-479 LLFRISTLSEN
+479 LLFRISTLFED

-495 INIELGDK
+495 INIELGDQ

-550 IVDIKFE
+550 VVDIKFE
-557 SVVGITVA
+557 NVEGITVA

-576 SYGTSPRSV
+576 SYATAPRSV
-585 AVTTVLRITNN
+585 AVTTVLRVTNN
-596 PSSDQT
+596 PSTDQV
-602 INKGASIIDLGGRS
+602 INKGASAIDFGSRS
-616 NSKMNRV
+616 NSTMNRV
-623 KDKIG
+623 KDKIAL
-628 TLNDVIGGGQYAWN
+628 LNDVIGSQYAWN
-642 RQNMY
+642 R

>member
-29 GASFISDDDILFQGL
+29 GSSFITDDDILFQGYN
-44 QQFNNI
+44 QFNNI

-74 VLNLLLNSEYS
+74 VLALMTNSEYS

-113 DRGNILENRAYSNLD
+113 ERGNTLETRAYSNLD

-139 VVNTSINTSSDF
+139 VATNVSISTSNDF
-151 FFFAPDIDRTTILD
+151 FFFSPDIDRTTLLD
-165 SAFDV
+165 SQFDV
-170 GLETESVKLS
+170 GLETESVKLI
-180 NVKTVKTLTVDPNQ
+180 NVKTVKTLSVDPNQ
-194 VAFIYYNVLK
+194 VSFIYYNILK

-210 PLLNEGITVVNNG
+210 PLLNEGITIVNNG
-223 QDVESFIYGLSSD
+223 QDIENFIYQLSSD

-268 SSVSIKKS
+268 STISIKKS
-276 NFYTNTSTFLNKTA
+276 NFYTNTTTFLNKTA

-310 TVSREAITVRPL
+310 TISREAITIRPL

-336 RGTYN
+336 KGIYSTT
-341 IATLYSLNDVV
+341 TLYSLNDVV
-352 ISNNIAYKVILASPP
+352 ISNNIGYKVILASPP
-367 ANSLLNPTYW
+367 INSITNPTYW
-377 QVVDVSN
+377 QQLNVSN
-384 TAYTNADLLIR
+384 VSYTSNDLLVR
-395 KSAYIKNYVE
+395 KSTYIKNYVD

-411 QSSSFFNYQSL
+411 QTSNYFNYQSL

-434 SKGTVSSASASS
+434 NKGTVSSASATT
-446 ATGSTAIDHKVEI
+446 TGSTSIDHKVEI
-459 DTFYFSFS
+459 DTFYFSYS
-467 NPLTPFCTTAGR
+467 NPLTPYCTSAGT
-479 LLFRISTLSEN
+479 LLFRISTLFED
-490 VPWIP
+490 VPWIS
-495 INIELGDK
+495 INIELGDQ

-550 IVDIKFE
+550 VVDIKFE
-557 SVVGITVA
+557 NVEGITVA

-576 SYGTSPRSV
+576 SYATAPRSV
-585 AVTTVLRITNN
+585 AVTTVLRVTNN
-596 PSSDQT
+596 PSTDQT
-602 INKGASIIDLGGRS
+602 INKGASAIDFGSRS
-616 NSKMNRV
+616 NSTMNRV
-623 KDKIG
+623 KDKIAL
-628 TLNDVIGGGQYAWN
+628 LNDVIGSQYAWS
-642 RQNMY
+642 R

>member
-29 GASFISDDDILFQGL
+29 GSSFITDDDILFQGYN
-44 QQFNNI
+44 QFNNI

-74 VLNLLLNSEYS
+74 VLGLMTNSEYS

-113 DRGNILENRAYSNLD
+113 ERGNTLETRAYSNLD

-139 VVNTSINTSSDF
+139 VSTNVSISTSNDF
-151 FFFAPDIDRTTILD
+151 FFFSPDIDRTTLLD
-165 SAFDV
+165 SQFDV
-170 GLETESVKLS
+170 GLETESVKLTG
-180 NVKTVKTLTVDPNQ
+180 VKTVKTLSVDPNQ
-194 VAFIYYNVLK
+194 VSFIYYNILK

-210 PLLNEGITVVNNG
+210 PLLNEGITIVNNG
-223 QDVESFIYGLSSD
+223 QDIENFIYQLSSD

-268 SSVSIKKS
+268 STISIKKS
-276 NFYTNTSTFLNKTA
+276 NFYTNTATFLNKTA

-310 TVSREAITVRPL
+310 TVSREAITIRPL

-336 RGTYN
+336 KGIYN
-341 IATLYSLNDVV
+341 TTTLYSLNDVV
-352 ISNNIAYKVILASPP
+352 INNNIGYKVILASPP
-367 ANSLLNPTYW
+367 TNSITNTTYW
-377 QVVDVSN
+377 QQLDVSN
-384 TAYTNADLLIR
+384 VSYTSNDLLVR
-395 KSAYIKNYVE
+395 KSTYIKNYVD

-411 QSSSFFNYQSL
+411 QTSNYFNYQSL

-434 SKGTVSSASASS
+434 NKGTVSSASATT
-446 ATGSTAIDHKVEI
+446 TGSTSIDHKVEI
-459 DTFYFSFS
+459 DTFYFSYS
-467 NPLTPFCTTAGR
+467 NPLTPYCTTAGT
-479 LLFRISTLSEN
+479 LLFRISTLFED

-495 INIELGDK
+495 INIELGDQ

-550 IVDIKFE
+550 VVDIKFE
-557 SVVGITVA
+557 NVEGITVA

-576 SYGTSPRSV
+576 SYATAPRSV
-585 AVTTVLRITNN
+585 AVTTTLRVTNN
-596 PSSDQT
+596 PSTDQT
-602 INKGASIIDLGGRS
+602 INKGASAIDFGSRS
-616 NSKMNRV
+616 NSTMNRV
-623 KDKIG
+623 KDKIAL
-628 TLNDVIGGGQYAWN
+628 LNDVIGSQYAWS
-642 RQNMY
+642 R

>member
-29 GASFISDDDILFQGL
+29 GSSFITDDDILFQGYN
-44 QQFNNI
+44 QFNNI

-74 VLNLLLNSEYS
+74 VLGLMTNSEYS

-113 DRGNILENRAYSNLD
+113 ERGNTLETRAYSNLD

-139 VVNTSINTSSDF
+139 VSTNVSISTSNDF
-151 FFFAPDIDRTTILD
+151 FFFSPDIDRTTLLD
-165 SAFDV
+165 SQFDV
-170 GLETESVKLS
+170 GLETESVKLTS
-180 NVKTVKTLTVDPNQ
+180 VKTVKTLSVDPNQ
-194 VAFIYYNVLK
+194 VSFIYYNILK

-210 PLLNEGITVVNNG
+210 PLLNEGITIVNNG
-223 QDVESFIYGLSSD
+223 QDIENFIYQLSSD

-268 SSVSIKKS
+268 STISIKKS
-276 NFYTNTSTFLNKTA
+276 NFYTNTTTFLNKTA

-310 TVSREAITVRPL
+310 TISREAITIRPL

-336 RGTYN
+336 KGIYN
-341 IATLYSLNDVV
+341 TTTLYSLNDVV
-352 ISNNIAYKVILASPP
+352 ISNNIGYKVILASPP
-367 ANSLLNPTYW
+367 ANSITNTTYW
-377 QVVDVSN
+377 QQLDVSN
-384 TAYTNADLLIR
+384 ISYTSNDLLVR
-395 KSAYIKNYVE
+395 KSTYIKNYVD

-411 QSSSFFNYQSL
+411 QTSNYFNYQSL

-434 SKGTVSSASASS
+434 NKGTVSSASATT
-446 ATGSTAIDHKVEI
+446 TGSTSIDHKVEI
-459 DTFYFSFS
+459 DTFYFSYS
-467 NPLTPFCTTAGR
+467 NPLTPYCTSAGT
-479 LLFRISTLSEN
+479 LLFRISTLFED

-495 INIELGDK
+495 INIELGDQ

-550 IVDIKFE
+550 VVDIKFE
-557 SVVGITVA
+557 NVEGITVA

-576 SYGTSPRSV
+576 SYATAPRSV
-585 AVTTVLRITNN
+585 AVTTTLRVTNN
-596 PSSDQT
+596 PSTDQT
-602 INKGASIIDLGGRS
+602 INKGASAIDFGSRS
-616 NSKMNRV
+616 NSTMNRV
-623 KDKIG
+623 KDKIAL
-628 TLNDVIGGGQYAWN
+628 LNDVIGSQYAWS
-642 RQNMY
+642 R

>member
-29 GASFISDDDILFQGL
+29 GSSFITDDDILFQGYN
-44 QQFNNI
+44 QFNNI

-74 VLNLLLNSEYS
+74 VLALMTNSEYS

-113 DRGNILENRAYSNLD
+113 ERGNTLETRAYSNLD

-139 VVNTSINTSSDF
+139 VATNVSISTSNDF
-151 FFFAPDIDRTTILD
+151 FFFSPDIDRTTLLD
-165 SAFDV
+165 SQFDV
-170 GLETESVKLS
+170 GLETESVKLT
-180 NVKTVKTLTVDPNQ
+180 NVKTVKTLSVDPNQ
-194 VAFIYYNVLK
+194 VSFIYYNILK

-210 PLLNEGITVVNNG
+210 PLLNEGITIVNNG
-223 QDVESFIYGLSSD
+223 QDIENFIYQLSSD

-268 SSVSIKKS
+268 STISIKKS
-276 NFYTNTSTFLNKTA
+276 NFYTNTTTFLNKTA

-310 TVSREAITVRPL
+310 TISREAITIRPL

-336 RGTYN
+336 KGIYSTT
-341 IATLYSLNDVV
+341 TLYSLNDVV
-352 ISNNIAYKVILASPP
+352 ISNNIGYKVILASPP
-367 ANSLLNPTYW
+367 INSITNPTYW
-377 QVVDVSN
+377 QQLNVSN
-384 TAYTNADLLIR
+384 VSYTSNDLLVR
-395 KSAYIKNYVE
+395 KSTYIKNYVD

-411 QSSSFFNYQSL
+411 QTSNYFNYQSL

-434 SKGTVSSASASS
+434 NKGTVSSASATT
-446 ATGSTAIDHKVEI
+446 TGSTSIDHKVEI
-459 DTFYFSFS
+459 DTFYFSYS
-467 NPLTPFCTTAGR
+467 NPLTPYCTSAGT
-479 LLFRISTLSEN
+479 LLFRISTLFED
-490 VPWIP
+490 VPWIS
-495 INIELGDK
+495 INIQLGDQ

-550 IVDIKFE
+550 VVDIKFE
-557 SVVGITVA
+557 NVEGITVA

-576 SYGTSPRSV
+576 SYATAPRSV
-585 AVTTVLRITNN
+585 AVTTTLRVTNN
-596 PSSDQT
+596 PSTDQT
-602 INKGASIIDLGGRS
+602 INKGASAIDFGSRS
-616 NSKMNRV
+616 NSTMNRV
-623 KDKIG
+623 KDKIAL
-628 TLNDVIGGGQYAWN
+628 LNDVIGSQYAWS
-642 RQNMY
+642 R

>member
-29 GASFISDDDILFQGL
+29 GSSFITDDDILFQGYN
-44 QQFNNI
+44 QFNNI

-74 VLNLLLNSEYS
+74 VLALMTNSEYS

-113 DRGNILENRAYSNLD
+113 ERGNTLETRAYSNLD

-139 VVNTSINTSSDF
+139 VSTNVSISTSNDF
-151 FFFAPDIDRTTILD
+151 FFFSPDIDKTTLLD
-165 SAFDV
+165 SQFDV
-170 GLETESVKLS
+170 GLETESVKLTS
-180 NVKTVKTLTVDPNQ
+180 VKTVKTLSVDPNQ
-194 VAFIYYNVLK
+194 VSFIYYNILK

-210 PLLNEGITVVNNG
+210 PLLNEGITIVNNG
-223 QDVESFIYGLSSD
+223 QDIENFIYQLSSD

-268 SSVSIKKS
+268 STISIKKS
-276 NFYTNTSTFLNKTA
+276 NFYTNTTTFLNKTA

-310 TVSREAITVRPL
+310 TISREAITIRPL

-336 RGTYN
+336 KGIYN
-341 IATLYSLNDVV
+341 TTTLYSLNDVV
-352 ISNNIAYKVILASPP
+352 INNNIGYKVILASPP
-367 ANSLLNPTYW
+367 ANSITNTTYW
-377 QVVDVSN
+377 QQLDVSN
-384 TAYTNADLLIR
+384 VSYTSNDLLVR
-395 KSAYIKNYVE
+395 KSTYIKNYVD

-411 QSSSFFNYQSL
+411 QTSNYFNYQSL

-434 SKGTVSSASASS
+434 NKGTVSSASATT
-446 ATGSTAIDHKVEI
+446 TGSTSIDHKVEI
-459 DTFYFSFS
+459 DTFYFSYS
-467 NPLTPFCTTAGR
+467 NPLTPYCTSAGT
-479 LLFRISTLSEN
+479 LLFRISTLFED

-495 INIELGDK
+495 INIELGDQ

-550 IVDIKFE
+550 VVDIKFE
-557 SVVGITVA
+557 NVEGITVA

-576 SYGTSPRSV
+576 SYATAPRSV
-585 AVTTVLRITNN
+585 AVTTTLRVTNN
-596 PSSDQT
+596 PSTDQT
-602 INKGASIIDLGGRS
+602 INKGASAIDFGSRS
-616 NSKMNRV
+616 NSTMNRV
-623 KDKIG
+623 KDKIAL
-628 TLNDVIGGGQYAWN
+628 LNDVIGSQYAWS
-642 RQNMY
+642 R

>member
-29 GASFISDDDILFQGL
+29 GSSFITDDDILFQGYN
-44 QQFNNI
+44 QFNNI

-74 VLNLLLNSEYS
+74 VLALMTNSEYS

-113 DRGNILENRAYSNLD
+113 ERGNTLETRAYSNLD

-139 VVNTSINTSSDF
+139 VSTNVSISTSNDF
-151 FFFAPDIDRTTILD
+151 FFFSPDIDRTTLLD
-165 SAFDV
+165 SQFDV
-170 GLETESVKLS
+170 GLETESVKLTG
-180 NVKTVKTLTVDPNQ
+180 VKTVKTLSVDPNQ
-194 VAFIYYNVLK
+194 VSFIYYNILK

-210 PLLNEGITVVNNG
+210 PLLNEGITIVNNG
-223 QDVESFIYGLSSD
+223 QDIENFIYQLSSD

-268 SSVSIKKS
+268 STISIKKS
-276 NFYTNTSTFLNKTA
+276 NFYTNTATFLNKTA

-310 TVSREAITVRPL
+310 TISREAITIRPL

-336 RGTYN
+336 KGIYSTT
-341 IATLYSLNDVV
+341 TLYSLNDVV
-352 ISNNIAYKVILASPP
+352 ISNNIGYKVILASPP
-367 ANSLLNPTYW
+367 INSITNPTYW
-377 QVVDVSN
+377 QQLNVSN
-384 TAYTNADLLIR
+384 VSYTSNDLLVR
-395 KSAYIKNYVE
+395 KSTYIKNYVD

-411 QSSSFFNYQSL
+411 QTSNYFNYQSL

-434 SKGTVSSASASS
+434 NKGTVSSASATT
-446 ATGSTAIDHKVEI
+446 TGSTSIDHKVEI
-459 DTFYFSFS
+459 DTFYFSYS
-467 NPLTPFCTTAGR
+467 NPLTPYCTSAGT
-479 LLFRISTLSEN
+479 LLFRISTLFED
-490 VPWIP
+490 VPWIS
-495 INIELGDK
+495 INIELGDQ

-550 IVDIKFE
+550 VVDIKFE
-557 SVVGITVA
+557 NVEGITVA

-576 SYGTSPRSV
+576 SYATAPRSV
-585 AVTTVLRITNN
+585 AVTTTLRVTNN
-596 PSSDQT
+596 PSTDQT
-602 INKGASIIDLGGRS
+602 INKGASAIDFGSRS
-616 NSKMNRV
+616 NSTMNRV
-623 KDKIG
+623 KDKIAL
-628 TLNDVIGGGQYAWN
+628 LNDVIGSQYAWS
-642 RQNMY
+642 R

>member
-29 GASFISDDDILFQGL
+29 GSSFITDDDILFQGYN
-44 QQFNNI
+44 QFNNI

-74 VLNLLLNSEYS
+74 VLALMTNSEYS

-113 DRGNILENRAYSNLD
+113 ERGNTLETRAYSNLD

-139 VVNTSINTSSDF
+139 VSTNVSISTSNDF
-151 FFFAPDIDRTTILD
+151 FFFSPDIDRTTLLD
-165 SAFDV
+165 SQFDV
-170 GLETESVKLS
+170 GLETESVKLTG
-180 NVKTVKTLTVDPNQ
+180 VKTVKTLSVDPNQ
-194 VAFIYYNVLK
+194 VSFIYYNILK

-210 PLLNEGITVVNNG
+210 PLLNEGITIVNNG
-223 QDVESFIYGLSSD
+223 QDIENFIYQLSSD

-268 SSVSIKKS
+268 STISIKKS
-276 NFYTNTSTFLNKTA
+276 NFYTNTTTFLNKTA

-310 TVSREAITVRPL
+310 TISREAITIRPL

-336 RGTYN
+336 KGIYSTT
-341 IATLYSLNDVV
+341 TLYSLNDVV
-352 ISNNIAYKVILASPP
+352 ISNNIGYKVILASPP
-367 ANSLLNPTYW
+367 INSITNPTYW
-377 QVVDVSN
+377 QQLNVSN
-384 TAYTNADLLIR
+384 VSYTSNDLLVR
-395 KSAYIKNYVE
+395 KSTYIKNYVD

-411 QSSSFFNYQSL
+411 QTSNYFNYQSL

-434 SKGTVSSASASS
+434 NKGTVSSASATT
-446 ATGSTAIDHKVEI
+446 TGSTSIDHKVEI
-459 DTFYFSFS
+459 DTFYFSYS
-467 NPLTPFCTTAGR
+467 NPLTPYCTSAGT
-479 LLFRISTLSEN
+479 LLFRISTLFED
-490 VPWIP
+490 VPWIS
-495 INIELGDK
+495 INIELGDQ

-550 IVDIKFE
+550 VVDIKFE
-557 SVVGITVA
+557 NVEGITVA

-576 SYGTSPRSV
+576 SYATAPRSV
-585 AVTTVLRITNN
+585 AVTTVLRVTNN
-596 PSSDQT
+596 PSTDQT
-602 INKGASIIDLGGRS
+602 INKGASAIDFGSRS
-616 NSKMNRV
+616 NSTMNRV
-623 KDKIG
+623 KDKIAL
-628 TLNDVIGGGQYAWN
+628 LNDVIGSQYAWS
-642 RQNMY
+642 R

>member
-29 GASFISDDDILFQGL
+29 GSSFITDDDILFQGYN
-44 QQFNNI
+44 QFNNI

-74 VLNLLLNSEYS
+74 VLGLMTNSEYS

-113 DRGNILENRAYSNLD
+113 ERGNTLETRAYSNLD

-139 VVNTSINTSSDF
+139 VSTNVSISTSNDF
-151 FFFAPDIDRTTILD
+151 FFFSPDIDRTTLLD
-165 SAFDV
+165 SQFDV
-170 GLETESVKLS
+170 GLETESVKLTG
-180 NVKTVKTLTVDPNQ
+180 VKTVKTLSVDPNQ
-194 VAFIYYNVLK
+194 VSFIYYNILK

-210 PLLNEGITVVNNG
+210 PLLNEGITIVNNG
-223 QDVESFIYGLSSD
+223 QDIENFIYQLSSD

-268 SSVSIKKS
+268 STISIKKS
-276 NFYTNTSTFLNKTA
+276 NFYTNTTTFLNKTA

-310 TVSREAITVRPL
+310 TISREAITIRPL

-336 RGTYN
+336 KGIYSTT
-341 IATLYSLNDVV
+341 TLYSLNDVV
-352 ISNNIAYKVILASPP
+352 INNNIGYKVILASPP
-367 ANSLLNPTYW
+367 TNSITNTTYW
-377 QVVDVSN
+377 QQLDVSN
-384 TAYTNADLLIR
+384 VSYTSNDLLVR
-395 KSAYIKNYVE
+395 KSTYIKNYVD

-411 QSSSFFNYQSL
+411 QTSNYFNYQSL

-434 SKGTVSSASASS
+434 NKGTVSSASATT
-446 ATGSTAIDHKVEI
+446 TGSTSIDHKVEI
-459 DTFYFSFS
+459 DTFYFSYS
-467 NPLTPFCTTAGR
+467 NPLTPYCTSAGT
-479 LLFRISTLSEN
+479 LLFRISTLFED

-495 INIELGDK
+495 INIELGDQ

-550 IVDIKFE
+550 VVDIKFE
-557 SVVGITVA
+557 NIEGITVA

-576 SYGTSPRSV
+576 SYATAPRSV
-585 AVTTVLRITNN
+585 AVTTTLRVTNN
-596 PSSDQT
+596 PSTDQT
-602 INKGASIIDLGGRS
+602 INKGASAIDFGSRS
-616 NSKMNRV
+616 NSTMNRV
-623 KDKIG
+623 KDKIAL
-628 TLNDVIGGGQYAWN
+628 LNDVIGSQYAWS
-642 RQNMY
+642 R

>member
-29 GASFISDDDILFQGL
+29 GASFITDDDILFQGYN
-44 QQFNNI
+44 QFNNI

-74 VLNLLLNSEYS
+74 VLGLMTNSEYS

-113 DRGNILENRAYSNLD
+113 ERGNTLETRAYSNLD

-139 VVNTSINTSSDF
+139 VSTNVSISTSNDF
-151 FFFAPDIDRTTILD
+151 FFFSPDIDRTTILD
-165 SAFDV
+165 SQFDV
-170 GLETESVKLS
+170 GLETESVKLTG
-180 NVKTVKTLTVDPNQ
+180 VKTVKTLSVDPNQ
-194 VAFIYYNVLK
+194 VSFIYYNILK

-210 PLLNEGITVVNNG
+210 PLLNEGITIVNNG
-223 QDVESFIYGLSSD
+223 QDIENFIYQLSSD

-268 SSVSIKKS
+268 SNISIKKS
-276 NFYTNTSTFLNKTA
+276 NFYTNTATFLNKTA

-310 TVSREAITVRPL
+310 TVSREAITIRPL

-336 RGTYN
+336 KGTYSTT
-341 IATLYSLNDVV
+341 TLYSLNDVV
-352 ISNNIAYKVILASPP
+352 ISNNIGYKVILASPP
-367 ANSLLNPTYW
+367 VNSITNTTYW
-377 QVVDVSN
+377 QQLNVSN
-384 TAYTNADLLIR
+384 VSYTSNDLLVR
-395 KSAYIKNYVE
+395 KSTYIKNYVD

-411 QSSSFFNYQSL
+411 QTSNYFNYQSL

-434 SKGTVSSASASS
+434 NKGTVSSASATT
-446 ATGSTAIDHKVEI
+446 TGSTSIDHKVEI
-459 DTFYFSFS
+459 DTFYFSYS
-467 NPLTPFCTTAGR
+467 NPLTPYCTSAGT
-479 LLFRISTLSEN
+479 LLFRISTLFED

-495 INIELGDK
+495 INIELGDQ

-550 IVDIKFE
+550 VVDIKFE
-557 SVVGITVA
+557 NVEGITVA

-576 SYGTSPRSV
+576 SYATAPRSV
-585 AVTTVLRITNN
+585 AVTTVLRVTNN
-596 PSSDQT
+596 PSTDQT
-602 INKGASIIDLGGRS
+602 INKGASAIDFGSRS
-616 NSKMNRV
+616 NSTMNRV
-623 KDKIG
+623 KDKIAL
-628 TLNDVIGGGQYAWN
+628 LNDVIGSQYAWS
-642 RQNMY
+642 R

>member
-29 GASFISDDDILFQGL
+29 GSSFITDDDILFQGYN
-44 QQFNNI
+44 QFNNI

-74 VLNLLLNSEYS
+74 VLALMTNSEYS

-113 DRGNILENRAYSNLD
+113 ERGNTLETRAYSNLD

-139 VVNTSINTSSDF
+139 VSTNVSISTSNDF
-151 FFFAPDIDRTTILD
+151 FFFSPDIDRTTLLD
-165 SAFDV
+165 SQFDV
-170 GLETESVKLS
+170 GLETESVKLT
-180 NVKTVKTLTVDPNQ
+180 NVKTVKTLSVDPNQ
-194 VAFIYYNVLK
+194 VSFIYYNILK

-210 PLLNEGITVVNNG
+210 PLLNEGITIVNNG
-223 QDVESFIYGLSSD
+223 QDIENFIYQLSSD

-268 SSVSIKKS
+268 STISIKKS
-276 NFYTNTSTFLNKTA
+276 NFYTNTATFLNKTA

-310 TVSREAITVRPL
+310 TISREAITIRPL

-336 RGTYN
+336 KGIYSTT
-341 IATLYSLNDVV
+341 TLYSLNDVV
-352 ISNNIAYKVILASPP
+352 ISNNIGYKVILASPP
-367 ANSLLNPTYW
+367 TNSITNTTYW
-377 QVVDVSN
+377 QQLDVSN
-384 TAYTNADLLIR
+384 VSYTSNDLLVR
-395 KSAYIKNYVE
+395 KSTYIKNYVD

-411 QSSSFFNYQSL
+411 QTSNYFNYQSL

-434 SKGTVSSASASS
+434 NKGTVSSASATT
-446 ATGSTAIDHKVEI
+446 TGSTSIDHKVEI
-459 DTFYFSFS
+459 DTFYFSYS
-467 NPLTPFCTTAGR
+467 NPLTPYCTSAGT
-479 LLFRISTLSEN
+479 LLFRISTLFED
-490 VPWIP
+490 VPWIS
-495 INIELGDK
+495 INIELGDQ

-550 IVDIKFE
+550 VVDIKFE
-557 SVVGITVA
+557 NVEGITVA

-576 SYGTSPRSV
+576 SYATAPRSV
-585 AVTTVLRITNN
+585 AVTTVLRVTNN
-596 PSSDQT
+596 PSTDQT
-602 INKGASIIDLGGRS
+602 INKGASAIDFGSRS
-616 NSKMNRV
+616 NSTMNRV
-623 KDKIG
+623 KDKIAL
-628 TLNDVIGGGQYAWN
+628 LNDVIGSQYAWS
-642 RQNMY
+642 R

>member
-29 GASFISDDDILFQGL
+29 GSSFITDDDILFQGYN
-44 QQFNNI
+44 QFNNI

-74 VLNLLLNSEYS
+74 VLGLMTNSEYS

-113 DRGNILENRAYSNLD
+113 ERGNTLETRAYSNLD

-139 VVNTSINTSSDF
+139 VSANTSISTSNDF
-151 FFFAPDIDRTTILD
+151 FFFSPDIDRTTLLD
-165 SAFDV
+165 SQFDV
-170 GLETESVKLS
+170 GLETESVKLTG
-180 NVKTVKTLTVDPNQ
+180 VKTVKTLSVDPNQ
-194 VAFIYYNVLK
+194 VSFIYYNILK

-210 PLLNEGITVVNNG
+210 PLLNEGITIVNNG
-223 QDVESFIYGLSSD
+223 QDIENFIYQLSSD

-268 SSVSIKKS
+268 STISIKKS
-276 NFYTNTSTFLNKTA
+276 NFYTNTTTFLNKTA

-310 TVSREAITVRPL
+310 TISREAITIRPL

-336 RGTYN
+336 KGIYSTT
-341 IATLYSLNDVV
+341 TLYSLNDVV
-352 ISNNIAYKVILASPP
+352 ISNNIGYKVILASPP
-367 ANSLLNPTYW
+367 ANSITNTTYW
-377 QVVDVSN
+377 QQLDVSN
-384 TAYTNADLLIR
+384 VSYTSNDLLVR
-395 KSAYIKNYVE
+395 KSTYIKNYVD

-411 QSSSFFNYQSL
+411 QTSNYFNYQSL

-434 SKGTVSSASASS
+434 NKGTVSSASATT
-446 ATGSTAIDHKVEI
+446 TGSTSIDHKVEI
-459 DTFYFSFS
+459 DTFYFSYS
-467 NPLTPFCTTAGR
+467 NPLTPYCTSAGT
-479 LLFRISTLSEN
+479 LLFRISTLFED

-495 INIELGDK
+495 INIELGDQ

-550 IVDIKFE
+550 VVDIKFE
-557 SVVGITVA
+557 NVEGITVA

-576 SYGTSPRSV
+576 SYATAPRSV
-585 AVTTVLRITNN
+585 AVTTVLRVTNN
-596 PSSDQT
+596 PSTDQT
-602 INKGASIIDLGGRS
+602 INKGASAIDFGSRS
-616 NSKMNRV
+616 NSTMNKV
-623 KDKIG
+623 KDKIAL
-628 TLNDVIGGGQYAWN
+628 LNDVIGSQYAWS
-642 RQNMY
+642 R

>member
-29 GASFISDDDILFQGL
+29 GSSFITDDDILFQGYN
-44 QQFNNI
+44 QFNNI

-61 NTQLFKIPTTYQA
+61 NTQLFKVPTTYQA
-74 VLNLLLNSEYS
+74 VLGLMTNSEYS

-113 DRGNILENRAYSNLD
+113 ERGNTLETRAYSNLD

-139 VVNTSINTSSDF
+139 VSTNVSISTSNDF
-151 FFFAPDIDRTTILD
+151 FFFSPDIDRTTLLD
-165 SAFDV
+165 SQFDV
-170 GLETESVKLS
+170 GLETESVKLTG
-180 NVKTVKTLTVDPNQ
+180 VKTVKTLSVDPNQ
-194 VAFIYYNVLK
+194 VSFIYYNILK

-210 PLLNEGITVVNNG
+210 PLLNEGITIVNNG
-223 QDVESFIYGLSSD
+223 QDIENFIYQLSSD

-246 TGTATYP
+246 TGTAAYP

-268 SSVSIKKS
+268 STISIKKS
-276 NFYTNTSTFLNKTA
+276 NFYTNTATFLNKAA

-310 TVSREAITVRPL
+310 NVSREAITIRPL

-336 RGTYN
+336 KGTYSTT
-341 IATLYSLNDVV
+341 TLYSLNDVV
-352 ISNNIAYKVILASPP
+352 ISNNIGYKVILASPP
-367 ANSLLNPTYW
+367 VNSITNTTYW
-377 QVVDVSN
+377 QQLNVSN
-384 TAYTNADLLIR
+384 VSYTSNDLLVR
-395 KSAYIKNYVE
+395 KSTYIKNYVD

-411 QSSSFFNYQSL
+411 QTSNYFNYQSL

-434 SKGTVSSASASS
+434 NKGTVSSASATT
-446 ATGSTAIDHKVEI
+446 TGSTSIDHKVEI
-459 DTFYFSFS
+459 DTFYFSYS
-467 NPLTPFCTTAGR
+467 NPLTPYCTSAGT
-479 LLFRISTLSEN
+479 LLFRISTLFED

-495 INIELGDK
+495 INIELGDQ

-550 IVDIKFE
+550 VVDIKFE
-557 SVVGITVA
+557 NVEGITVA

-576 SYGTSPRSV
+576 SYATAPRSV
-585 AVTTVLRITNN
+585 AVTTVLRVTNN
-596 PSSDQT
+596 PSTDQT
-602 INKGASIIDLGGRS
+602 INKGASAIDFGSRS
-616 NSKMNRV
+616 NSTMNRV
-623 KDKIG
+623 KDKIAL
-628 TLNDVIGGGQYAWN
+628 LNDVIGSQYAWS
-642 RQNMY
+642 R

>member
-29 GASFISDDDILFQGL
+29 GSSFITDDDILFQGYN
-44 QQFNNI
+44 QFNNI

-74 VLNLLLNSEYS
+74 VLGLMTNSEYS

-113 DRGNILENRAYSNLD
+113 ERGNTLETRAYSNLD

-139 VVNTSINTSSDF
+139 VSTNVSISTSNDF
-151 FFFAPDIDRTTILD
+151 FFFSPDIDRTTLLD
-165 SAFDV
+165 SQFDV
-170 GLETESVKLS
+170 GLETESVKLTG
-180 NVKTVKTLTVDPNQ
+180 VKTVKTLSVDPNQ
-194 VAFIYYNVLK
+194 VSFIYYNILK

-210 PLLNEGITVVNNG
+210 PLLNEGITIVNNG
-223 QDVESFIYGLSSD
+223 QDIENFIYQLSSD

-268 SSVSIKKS
+268 STISIKKS
-276 NFYTNTSTFLNKTA
+276 NFYTNTATFLNKTA

-310 TVSREAITVRPL
+310 TISREAITIRPL

-336 RGTYN
+336 KGIYSTT
-341 IATLYSLNDVV
+341 TLYSLNDVV
-352 ISNNIAYKVILASPP
+352 ISNNIGYKVILASPP
-367 ANSLLNPTYW
+367 TNSITNTTYW
-377 QVVDVSN
+377 QQLDVSN
-384 TAYTNADLLIR
+384 VSYTSNDLLVR
-395 KSAYIKNYVE
+395 KSTYIKNYVD

-411 QSSSFFNYQSL
+411 QTSNYFNYQSL

-434 SKGTVSSASASS
+434 NKGTVSSASATT
-446 ATGSTAIDHKVEI
+446 TGSTSIDHKVEI
-459 DTFYFSFS
+459 DTFYFSYS
-467 NPLTPFCTTAGR
+467 NPLTPYCTSAGT
-479 LLFRISTLSEN
+479 LLFRISTLFED

-495 INIELGDK
+495 INIELGDQ

-550 IVDIKFE
+550 VVDIKFE
-557 SVVGITVA
+557 NVEGITVA

-576 SYGTSPRSV
+576 SYATAPRSV
-585 AVTTVLRITNN
+585 AVTTTLRVTNN
-596 PSSDQT
+596 PSTDQT
-602 INKGASIIDLGGRS
+602 INKGASAIDFGSRS
-616 NSKMNRV
+616 NSTMNRV
-623 KDKIG
+623 KDKIAL
-628 TLNDVIGGGQYAWN
+628 LNDVIGSQYAWS
-642 RQNMY
+642 R

>member
-29 GASFISDDDILFQGL
+29 GSSFITDDDILFQGYN
-44 QQFNNI
+44 QFNNI

-74 VLNLLLNSEYS
+74 VLGLMTNSEYS

-113 DRGNILENRAYSNLD
+113 ERGNTLETRAYSNLD

-139 VVNTSINTSSDF
+139 VSTNVSISTSNDF
-151 FFFAPDIDRTTILD
+151 FFFSPDIDRTTLLD
-165 SAFDV
+165 SQFDV
-170 GLETESVKLS
+170 GLETESVKLTG
-180 NVKTVKTLTVDPNQ
+180 VKTVKTLSVDPNQ
-194 VAFIYYNVLK
+194 VSFIYYNILK

-210 PLLNEGITVVNNG
+210 PLLNEGITIVNNG
-223 QDVESFIYGLSSD
+223 QDIENFIYQLSSD

-268 SSVSIKKS
+268 STISIKKS
-276 NFYTNTSTFLNKTA
+276 NFYTNTATFLNKTA

-310 TVSREAITVRPL
+310 TISREAITIRPL

-336 RGTYN
+336 KGIYN
-341 IATLYSLNDVV
+341 TTTLYSLNDVV
-352 ISNNIAYKVILASPP
+352 INNNIGYKVILASPP
-367 ANSLLNPTYW
+367 ANSITNPTYW
-377 QVVDVSN
+377 QQLDVSN
-384 TAYTNADLLIR
+384 VSYTSNDLLVR
-395 KSAYIKNYVE
+395 KSTYIKNYVD

-411 QSSSFFNYQSL
+411 QTSNYFNYQSL

-434 SKGTVSSASASS
+434 NKGTVSSASATT
-446 ATGSTAIDHKVEI
+446 TGSTSIDHKVEI
-459 DTFYFSFS
+459 DTFYFSYS
-467 NPLTPFCTTAGR
+467 NPLTPYCTSAGT
-479 LLFRISTLSEN
+479 LLFRISTLFED

-495 INIELGDK
+495 INIELGDQ

-550 IVDIKFE
+550 VVDIKFE
-557 SVVGITVA
+557 NVEGITVA

-576 SYGTSPRSV
+576 SYATAPRSV
-585 AVTTVLRITNN
+585 AVTTTLRVTNN
-596 PSSDQT
+596 PSTDQT
-602 INKGASIIDLGGRS
+602 INKGASAIDFGSRS
-616 NSKMNRV
+616 NSTMNKV
-623 KDKIG
+623 KDKIAL
-628 TLNDVIGGGQYAWN
+628 LNDVIGSQYAWN
-642 RQNMY
+642 R

>member
-29 GASFISDDDILFQGL
+29 GSSFITDDDILFQGYN
-44 QQFNNI
+44 QFNNI

-74 VLNLLLNSEYS
+74 VLALMTNSEYS

-113 DRGNILENRAYSNLD
+113 ERGNTLETRAYSNLD

-139 VVNTSINTSSDF
+139 VATNVSISTSNDF
-151 FFFAPDIDRTTILD
+151 FFFSPDIDRTTILD
-165 SAFDV
+165 SQFDV
-170 GLETESVKLS
+170 GLETESVKLI
-180 NVKTVKTLTVDPNQ
+180 NVKTVKTLSVDPNQ
-194 VAFIYYNVLK
+194 VSFIYYNILK

-210 PLLNEGITVVNNG
+210 PLLNEGITIVNNG
-223 QDVESFIYGLSSD
+223 QDIENFIYQLSSD

-268 SSVSIKKS
+268 STISIKKS
-276 NFYTNTSTFLNKTA
+276 NFYTNTTTFLNKTA

-310 TVSREAITVRPL
+310 TISREAITIRPL

-336 RGTYN
+336 KGIYSTT
-341 IATLYSLNDVV
+341 TLYSLNDVV
-352 ISNNIAYKVILASPP
+352 ISNNIGYKVILASPP
-367 ANSLLNPTYW
+367 INSITNPTYW
-377 QVVDVSN
+377 QQLNVSN
-384 TAYTNADLLIR
+384 VSYTSNDLLVR
-395 KSAYIKNYVE
+395 KSTYIKNYVD

-411 QSSSFFNYQSL
+411 QTSNYFNYQSL

-434 SKGTVSSASASS
+434 NKGTVSSASATT
-446 ATGSTAIDHKVEI
+446 TGSTSIDHKVEI
-459 DTFYFSFS
+459 DTFYFSYS
-467 NPLTPFCTTAGR
+467 NPLTPYCTSAGT
-479 LLFRISTLSEN
+479 LLFRISTLFED
-490 VPWIP
+490 VPWIS
-495 INIELGDK
+495 INIELGDQ

-550 IVDIKFE
+550 VVDIKFE
-557 SVVGITVA
+557 NVEGITVA

-576 SYGTSPRSV
+576 SYATAPRSV
-585 AVTTVLRITNN
+585 AVTTTLRVTNN
-596 PSSDQT
+596 PSTDQT
-602 INKGASIIDLGGRS
+602 INKGASAIDFGSRS
-616 NSKMNRV
+616 NSTMNRV
-623 KDKIG
+623 KDKIAL
-628 TLNDVIGGGQYAWN
+628 LNDVIGSQYAWS
-642 RQNMY
+642 R